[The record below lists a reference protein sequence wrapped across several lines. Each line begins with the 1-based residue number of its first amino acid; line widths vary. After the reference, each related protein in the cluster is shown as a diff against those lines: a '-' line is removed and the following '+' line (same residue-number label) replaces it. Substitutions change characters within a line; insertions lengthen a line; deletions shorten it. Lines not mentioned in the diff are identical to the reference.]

1 MREITFAT
9 ANNPNKFIGGDARL
23 TRLIISACAE
33 IAQIKIVTL
42 DECDNHS
49 ISGITSVKKSR
60 INLRQL
66 LFGALKSGT
75 HPIFVRYNSEA
86 LRQVLLENQS
96 DFYIGEHLYMSN
108 EIIASGIE
116 KSRIISNV
124 HILESGMQRGLSSAF
139 SKVLFKQECGV
150 ISKSKVALSFDP
162 QEIRRLE
169 RVEALQDTQMK
180 LLTVILPS
188 KDMSTLGGR
197 ALFIGNQKWE
207 PNREAV
213 KKILEL
219 WPKILKLSR
228 DAEIDVVGPLPDK
241 SYGNIPKGVH
251 LRGVVENL
259 DQYLMSARF
268 LFAPISTGGGVRVKI
283 LEATSY
289 GIPIVTTP
297 AGVGHLS
304 SIFPDI
310 NVCHNDE
317 DLIENAVK
325 YFSNLSILRKISK
338 NIYDRNVMASIE
350 YSIPAQIEG
359 MFR

>member
-42 DECDNHS
+42 DECDDYS

-60 INLRQL
+60 INLSQL
-66 LFGALKSGT
+66 LFSALKSGT
-75 HPIFVRYNSEA
+75 HPIFVRYNSKT
-86 LRQVLLENQS
+86 LRRVLLENQS

-108 EIIASGIE
+108 EIIASGID

-124 HILESGMQRGLSSAF
+124 HILESGIQSGLSSVF

-150 ISKSKVALSFDP
+150 ISKSHAALSFDP
-162 QEIRRLE
+162 NEIRRLE
-169 RVEALQDTQMK
+169 QVDALQATQLK

-188 KDMSTLGGR
+188 KNMSTLDGR
-197 ALFIGNQKWE
+197 ALFVGNQKWE

-219 WPKILKLSR
+219 WPKIRKISQH
-228 DAEIDVVGPLPDK
+228 AEIDIVGPLPDRP
-241 SYGNIPKGVH
+241 YGNIPKGVH
-251 LRGVVENL
+251 LRGAVEHL
-259 DQYLMSARF
+259 DRYLMNARF

-289 GIPIVTTP
+289 GIPIVTTA

-304 SIFPDI
+304 NIFPDI
-310 NVCHNDE
+310 DVCQDDE
-317 DLIENAVK
+317 DLIANVIK
-325 YFSNLSILRKISK
+325 CFSNFSILRQKSK
-338 NIYDRNVMASIE
+338 SIFDRNVVASIE
-350 YSIPAQIEG
+350 YSIPAQFEG
-359 MFR
+359 IFR